1 MALAGQP
8 LPMSSLSRHYSA
20 YPSYPTTSPP
30 SSCGWLARDPKP
42 RPRSLKSAQQPAQKT
57 KQLHMEEGKLP
68 SSESHAVVTGPEPTP
83 EANARL
89 LAQNASRARHL

>member
-8 LPMSSLSRHYSA
+8 LPMSSLSRHYSG
-20 YPSYPTTSPP
+20 YPSYPTKSPP

-42 RPRSLKSAQQPAQKT
+42 RPRSLEVCSTARAKK
-57 KQLHMEEGKLP
+57 KKHLHLQEGKLP
-68 SSESHAVVTGPEPTP
+68 SSESHRHRSG
-83 EANARL
+83 ANTRL